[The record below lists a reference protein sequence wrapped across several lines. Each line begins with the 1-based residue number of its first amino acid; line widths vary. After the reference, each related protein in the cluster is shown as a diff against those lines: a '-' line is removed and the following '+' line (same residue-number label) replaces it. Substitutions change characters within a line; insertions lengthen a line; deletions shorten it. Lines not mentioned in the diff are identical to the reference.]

1 MQESCIDRFD
11 AIDCRAAVNFC
22 DSTMG
27 AAFQASGKFTQRDC
41 QIETSKSDTLCNFR
55 RTQLLR
61 HLQGSPTYTYS
72 HKPRL
77 SALQPCLG
85 DLCYLEAAKIKDY
98 LNTPETRTLLGV
110 ESPNNFT
117 SCSSDVGRAFNSHLD
132 KYAVPAHFHVAA
144 LLERGVRVLAYN
156 GDYDFVVNWPGTQ
169 RCWYPFHGG
178 LAVCLTCSQGPLT
191 STGAAQMRI
200 GQRSCRTGKWTANL
214 RANGAEPAD

>member
-144 LLERGVRVLAYN
+144 LLERGVRVLIYA
-156 GDYDFVVNWPGTQ
+156 GTYDWQCNWVANKLFADRLECVSPICLPPRAMADPRPFWPG
-169 RCWYPFHGG
+169 
-178 LAVCLTCSQGPLT
+178 GP
-191 STGAAQMRI
+191 G
-200 GQRSCRTGKWTANL
+200 RTGT
-214 RANGAEPAD
+214 RRRSGGSGD